1 MNWYKKAKGV
11 PGGLADEKKD
21 TDFDS
26 KQLDMGI
33 NVELEHTSDKELSK
47 DIAKDH
53 LEEFPNY
60 YTELKKM
67 EDKLEKWFWTST
79 PIREADS

>member
-1 MNWYKKAKGV
+1 MNWYKRAEDV
-11 PGGLADEKKD
+11 PGGLADDKKD

-26 KQLDMGI
+26 KELDMGVE
-33 NVELEHTSDKELSK
+33 VELEHTNDRELSK
-47 DIAKDH
+47 DISKDH

-67 EDKLEKWFWTST
+67 EDRLEEK
-79 PIREADS
+79 

>member
-67 EDKLEKWFWTST
+67 EDKLEK
-79 PIREADS
+79 

>member
-1 MNWYKKAKGV
+1 MNWYKKAKKPEI
-11 PGGLADEKKD
+11 PGGIADNRLD
-21 TDFDS
+21 SDFDQ
-26 KQLDMGI
+26 KELNNGTNI
-33 NVELEHTSDKELSK
+33 ELEHTNNRELSK

-67 EDKLEKWFWTST
+67 EDELEKNK
-79 PIREADS
+79 

>member
-1 MNWYKKAKGV
+1 MNWFKKIFKKSRIKG
-11 PGGLADEKKD
+11 GIADD
-21 TDFDS
+21 RPDS
-26 KQLDMGI
+26 SFNQKELNDGI
-33 NVELEHTSDKELSK
+33 IIELEHTDDKELSK

-67 EDKLEKWFWTST
+67 EDKLKEKMN
-79 PIREADS
+79 

>member
-1 MNWYKKAKGV
+1 MNWYKKAKGI
-11 PGGLADEKKD
+11 PGGLADKKKD
-21 TDFDS
+21 TDFD
-26 KQLDMGI
+26 QEELDMGVR
-33 NVELEHTSDKELSK
+33 VEMEHTDDKELSK

-67 EDKLEKWFWTST
+67 EDKLENK
-79 PIREADS
+79 

>member
-1 MNWYKKAKGV
+1 MNWYKRAKSV
-11 PGGLADEKKD
+11 PGGLADDKKD

-26 KQLDMGI
+26 KELDMGI
-33 NVELEHTSDKELSK
+33 EVELEHTNDRSLSK
-47 DIAKDH
+47 DISKDH

-67 EDKLEKWFWTST
+67 EDKLEENK
-79 PIREADS
+79 

>member
-1 MNWYKKAKGV
+1 MNWYKRAESV
-11 PGGLADEKKD
+11 PGGLADDKKD

-26 KQLDMGI
+26 KELDMGI
-33 NVELEHTSDKELSK
+33 EVELEHTNDRSLSK

-67 EDKLEKWFWTST
+67 EDKLEDNK
-79 PIREADS
+79 

>member
-11 PGGLADEKKD
+11 PGGLADKKKD
-21 TDFDS
+21 TDFNQKELSD
-26 KQLDMGI
+26 GI
-33 NVELEHTSDKELSK
+33 SIEMEHTSDKELSK

-53 LEEFPNY
+53 LVEFPNY

-67 EDKLEKWFWTST
+67 ENKIEKNK
-79 PIREADS
+79 

>member
-1 MNWYKKAKGV
+1 MNWYKIAKGV
-11 PGGLADEKKD
+11 PGGLADNKKD

-26 KQLDMGI
+26 KELEMGI
-33 NVELEHTSDKELSK
+33 SVELEHTSDKELSK

-67 EDKLEKWFWTST
+67 EDKLDK
-79 PIREADS
+79 